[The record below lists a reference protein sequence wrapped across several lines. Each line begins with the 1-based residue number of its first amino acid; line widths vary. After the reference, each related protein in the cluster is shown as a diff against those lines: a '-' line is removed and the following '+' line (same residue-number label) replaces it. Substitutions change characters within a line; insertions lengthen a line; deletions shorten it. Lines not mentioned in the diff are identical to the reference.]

1 MDKIIIIVL
10 VLAASFLAADVIEIN
25 QPVTVSDEVLSES
38 IEAINTA
45 DSIKVETLSDSML
58 MIAPDSGMIADS
70 IRTATQDSLF
80 VLPDSLLIQ
89 VARQDSVLKI
99 DLMKLRAEVDSVIA
113 ANEEVNLPFVLLREN
128 FHLYSP
134 NMYPLVM
141 RKNGFSVIPHRVYNY
156 HVLQNNLPMYD
167 AEYLNDVLY
176 FTDPNYKLR
185 SALTFTDFGVG
196 KNDMN
201 HIFASFRKGRIMDIE
216 NLNMNIEILAQNGI
230 WMGEYEKSQNVN
242 FHLAYDSKMG
252 SFHYYFFNVNQEI
265 PEMKTWGQTGNLT
278 EETIT
283 DHSIKWENK
292 IVDVGLKSEYSKLG
306 TDKRYL
312 THLLL
317 SKKIVIGESYVRP
330 SFEHILEEGNDRT
343 AINFDQRAKIN
354 NFTFSNYVHFTT
366 NEDLFLA
373 GSAEVLLI
381 KNSGVKAVYRKDE
394 YYNKIG
400 AGFYDD
406 YASIIFG
413 MFDGHDFVEV
423 IFQPSFDYKRFRTS
437 FDAKFITS
445 DMHEISLSGET
456 RIDVNHGNAIRL
468 GASWLYAGRSY
479 SIKNAVSFDMF
490 LGLSITKYFEI
501 NAIWKNVMDGD
512 MLFDSPAEA
521 SRFNFTMK
529 WIFVN

>member
-1 MDKIIIIVL
+1 
-10 VLAASFLAADVIEIN
+10 
-25 QPVTVSDEVLSES
+25 
-38 IEAINTA
+38 
-45 DSIKVETLSDSML
+45 
-58 MIAPDSGMIADS
+58 
-70 IRTATQDSLF
+70 
-80 VLPDSLLIQ
+80 
-89 VARQDSVLKI
+89 
-99 DLMKLRAEVDSVIA
+99 
-113 ANEEVNLPFVLLREN
+113 
-128 FHLYSP
+128 
-134 NMYPLVM
+134 
-141 RKNGFSVIPHRVYNY
+141 
-156 HVLQNNLPMYD
+156 
-167 AEYLNDVLY
+167 
-176 FTDPNYKLR
+176 
-185 SALTFTDFGVG
+185 
-196 KNDMN
+196 
-201 HIFASFRKGRIMDIE
+201 
-216 NLNMNIEILAQNGI
+216 
-230 WMGEYEKSQNVN
+230 
-242 FHLAYDSKMG
+242 
-252 SFHYYFFNVNQEI
+252 
-265 PEMKTWGQTGNLT
+265 MKTWGQTGNLT